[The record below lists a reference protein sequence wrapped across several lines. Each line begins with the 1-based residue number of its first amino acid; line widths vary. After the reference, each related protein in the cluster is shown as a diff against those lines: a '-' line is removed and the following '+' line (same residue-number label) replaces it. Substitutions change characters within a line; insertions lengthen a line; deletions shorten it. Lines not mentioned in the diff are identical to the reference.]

1 MMALT
6 HSAIAAAAVGF
17 SLGTTDPLV
26 MGMAIL
32 GSQLPDL
39 DTSTSLIGQICFPV
53 SRWLE
58 ARFPHRT
65 LTHCFLATGAI
76 ALVSFLLWR
85 SGLDWKAAA
94 ALPIGHL
101 VSCFADTFTKQGVQ
115 LFFPAPAWCVFGSNP
130 NRRLTTGGV
139 GEYWVLAGAIALV
152 ALNIHLTGSGGIVR
166 VAGQSLGLKSE
177 AISTY
182 NQSAASQQVWA
193 EVKGVFTS
201 DRTRADGKYF
211 VIDAVG
217 SDFIISDEKAIY
229 QTGQQIAIEKLTISP
244 GDKAQTQIQT
254 LTFDDEE
261 AVPTLQQIR
270 SQSDS
275 AGVSQFPDAAIFIT
289 GDLQI
294 DFPEDVELPVVTGYP
309 TAAVTGSTLKL
320 SYRVFPRATDTH
332 PPARWLLERNPDV
345 PKVRQAVRRFL
356 PT

>member
-6 HSAIAAAAVGF
+6 HSAIAAAAAGF

-115 LFFPAPAWCVFGSNP
+115 LFFPASAWCVFGSNP

-177 AISTY
+177 AIATY

-261 AVPTLQQIR
+261 AVPKLQQLKA
-270 SQSDS
+270 SN
-275 AGVSQFPDAAIFIT
+275 PNAAIFIT
-289 GDLQI
+289 GDLTI
-294 DFPEDVELPVVTGYP
+294 DFPEDVEIPVQTGYP

-320 SYRVFPRATDTH
+320 SYEGVEKAISYLTEQYAIGSLSLKIVQPR
-332 PPARWLLERNPDV
+332 PQWN
-345 PKVRQAVRRFL
+345 
-356 PT
+356 

>member
-1 MMALT
+1 MIFMMALT
-6 HSAIAAAAVGF
+6 HSAIASAAVGF

-115 LFFPAPAWCVFGSNP
+115 LFFPASAWCVFGSNP

-193 EVKGVFTS
+193 KVEGVYAS
-201 DRTRADGKYF
+201 DRTDASGKYF
-211 VIDAVG
+211 ILDTAG
-217 SDFIISDEKAIY
+217 SEFIVLDRQGKIY
-229 QTGQQIAIEKLTISP
+229 QTNQQILTTKVTTEV
-244 GDKAQTQIQT
+244 GATAQTQIQT

-261 AVPTLQQIR
+261 AVPKLQQLKA
-270 SQSDS
+270 SN
-275 AGVSQFPDAAIFIT
+275 PNAAIFVT

-320 SYRVFPRATDTH
+320 SYEGVEKAIELLTEQYAIGSLSVKVIS
-332 PPARWLLERNPDV
+332 PA
-345 PKVRQAVRRFL
+345 
-356 PT
+356 PTWN

>member
-6 HSAIAAAAVGF
+6 HSAIAAAAVGL

-39 DTSTSLIGQICFPV
+39 DTSTSLIGQIGFPV

-58 ARFPHRT
+58 TRFPHRT

-76 ALVSFLLWR
+76 ALISFLLWR

-94 ALPIGHL
+94 ALPIGHM

-115 LFFPAPAWCVFGSNP
+115 LFFPASAWCVFGSNP

-139 GEYWVLAGAIALV
+139 GEYWVLAGAVALV
-152 ALNIHLTGSGGIVR
+152 VLNINLTGSGGIVR

-201 DRTRADGKYF
+201 DRTRADGRYF

-217 SDFIISDEKAIY
+217 SDFIVSDGKAIY

-254 LTFDDEE
+254 LTFDDEN
-261 AVPTLQQIR
+261 AVPKLQQVR
-270 SQSDS
+270 
-275 AGVSQFPDAAIFIT
+275 SQFPDAAVFVSGELT
-289 GDLQI
+289 I
-294 DFPEDVELPVVTGYP
+294 DFPEDVEIPVQTGYP
-309 TAAVTGSTLKL
+309 TAVVTGSTLKL
-320 SYRVFPRATDTH
+320 SYEGIERAID
-332 PPARWLLERNPDV
+332 LLTEQYAIGSLSIKIVQPGPQWN
-345 PKVRQAVRRFL
+345 
-356 PT
+356 

>member
-85 SGLDWKAAA
+85 TGWDWKAAA

-101 VSCFADTFTKQGVQ
+101 VSCFSDTFTKQGVQ
-115 LFFPAPAWCVFGSNP
+115 LFFPASAWCVFGSNP

-139 GEYWVLAGAIALV
+139 GEYWVLAGAVALV
-152 ALNIHLTGSGGIVR
+152 VLNINLTGSGGIVR

-177 AISTY
+177 AIATY
-182 NQSAASQQVWA
+182 NQSAADRQVWA
-193 EVKGVFTS
+193 DVKGVFTS

-261 AVPTLQQIR
+261 AIPKLQQLKA
-270 SQSDS
+270 SN
-275 AGVSQFPDAAIFIT
+275 PNAAIFIT

-294 DFPEDVELPVVTGYP
+294 DFPEDVELPVATGYP
-309 TAAVTGSTLKL
+309 TAAIAGSTLKL
-320 SYRVFPRATDTH
+320 SYEGIERAIELLTDQYAIGSLQVKIIS
-332 PPARWLLERNPDV
+332 PAPVWN
-345 PKVRQAVRRFL
+345 
-356 PT
+356 

>member
-53 SRWLE
+53 SRWIE
-58 ARFPHRT
+58 SRFPHRT
-65 LTHCFLATGAI
+65 LTHCFLATAAI
-76 ALVSFLLWR
+76 ALISFLLWR

-101 VSCFADTFTKQGVQ
+101 ISCFADTFTKQGVQ
-115 LFFPAPAWCVFGSNP
+115 LFFPASAWCVFGSNP

-139 GEYWVLAGAIALV
+139 GEYWVLAGAVALV
-152 ALNIHLTGSGGIVR
+152 VLNINLTGSGGIVR

-193 EVKGVFTS
+193 DVKGVFTS
-201 DRTRADGKYF
+201 DRTRADGRYF

-217 SDFIISDEKAIY
+217 SDFIISDGKTIY

-261 AVPTLQQIR
+261 AIPKLQQVR
-270 SQSDS
+270 
-275 AGVSQFPDAAIFIT
+275 SQFPQAAIFIS
-289 GDLQI
+289 GDLTI
-294 DFPEDVELPVVTGYP
+294 DFPEDVELPVATGYP
-309 TAAVTGSTLKL
+309 TTAITGSTLKL
-320 SYRVFPRATDTH
+320 SYEGIEKAIAYLSDQYAIGSLSV
-332 PPARWLLERNPDV
+332 
-345 PKVRQAVRRFL
+345 KVIS
-356 PT
+356 PSPIWN

>member
-6 HSAIAAAAVGF
+6 HSAIAAAAAGF

-65 LTHCFLATGAI
+65 LTHCFIATAAI

-115 LFFPAPAWCVFGSNP
+115 LFFPASAWCVFGSNP

-193 EVKGVFTS
+193 KVEGVYAS
-201 DRTRADGKYF
+201 DRTDASGKYF
-211 VIDAVG
+211 ILDTVG
-217 SDFIISDEKAIY
+217 NEFIVLDRNGKIY
-229 QTGQQIAIEKLTISP
+229 QTNQQILTTKVTTEV
-244 GDKAQTQIQT
+244 GATAQTQIQT
-254 LTFDDEE
+254 LTFDDED
-261 AVPTLQQIR
+261 AVPKLQQLKA
-270 SQSDS
+270 SH
-275 AGVSQFPDAAIFIT
+275 PNAAIFVT
-289 GDLQI
+289 GDLTI
-294 DFPEDVELPVVTGYP
+294 DFPEDVELPVPTGYP
-309 TAAVTGSTLKL
+309 TAQVSGATLKL
-320 SYRVFPRATDTH
+320 SYEGIEKAIELLTEQYAIGSLGVKVIS
-332 PPARWLLERNPDV
+332 PAPI
-345 PKVRQAVRRFL
+345 Q
-356 PT
+356 

>member
-6 HSAIAAAAVGF
+6 HSAIAAAAVGL

-39 DTSTSLIGQICFPV
+39 DTSTSLIGQIGFPV

-58 ARFPHRT
+58 TRFPHRT

-76 ALVSFLLWR
+76 ALISFLLWR

-94 ALPIGHL
+94 ALPIGHM

-115 LFFPAPAWCVFGSNP
+115 LFFPASAWCVFGSNP

-139 GEYWVLAGAIALV
+139 GEYWVLAGAVALV

-182 NQSAASQQVWA
+182 NRSAASQQVWA
-193 EVKGVFTS
+193 KVEGVYAS
-201 DRTRADGKYF
+201 DRTKADGKYF
-211 VIDAVG
+211 VLDTAG
-217 SDFIISDEKAIY
+217 SEFIVLDLQGKIY
-229 QTGQQIAIEKLTISP
+229 QTNQQILTTKVTTEV
-244 GDKAQTQIQT
+244 GTAAQTQIQT
-254 LTFDDEE
+254 LTFDDEN
-261 AVPTLQQIR
+261 AVPKLQQIR
-270 SQSDS
+270 
-275 AGVSQFPDAAIFIT
+275 SQFPDAAIFVSGELT
-289 GDLQI
+289 I
-294 DFPEDVELPVVTGYP
+294 DFPEDVEIPVQTGYP

-320 SYRVFPRATDTH
+320 SYEGIERAIE
-332 PPARWLLERNPDV
+332 LLTEQYAIGSLSIKIVQPG
-345 PKVRQAVRRFL
+345 PQWKVES
-356 PT
+356 